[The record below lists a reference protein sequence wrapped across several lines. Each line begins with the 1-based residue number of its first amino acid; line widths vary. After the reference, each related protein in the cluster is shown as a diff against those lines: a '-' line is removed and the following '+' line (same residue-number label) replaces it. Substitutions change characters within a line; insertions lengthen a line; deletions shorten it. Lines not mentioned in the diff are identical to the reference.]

1 MRSFGAAPRRAR
13 GGGRQL
19 WTPPPP
25 SILAPTGPY
34 TAGTQVGVPTG
45 TSLTARSSGLGSETG
60 VESLTL
66 SHTLVGQRHHP
77 EVAVWRHIDWTG
89 LVSVNVGAGGIYL
102 LDECRVTNSADNFCV
117 DVNQTNGRLDILSP
131 LVVLRRCTLYGSDSL
146 AACVVGGFVW
156 LIDCDLGGA
165 ENGVSGVYWSVITG
179 CNVVATRKNAES
191 HSDALQMSGIG
202 HSVIYR
208 NWLDAGRD
216 SQVANAPLR
225 VGTEDA
231 AVTDVDVRY
240 NGFAGTQHGVQF
252 RGDAGAGDISDVT
265 FIGNRWVDEQF
276 YGPTDFQQV
285 TDVTWADNAFFGGAL
300 IPSPV

>member
-1 MRSFGAAPRRAR
+1 MTRIRGAAR
-13 GGGRQL
+13 GGRRL
-19 WTPPPP
+19 WTPPAPT
-25 SILAPTGPY
+25 IQAPTGPY
-34 TAGTQVGVPTG
+34 SAGTQVGVPTG

-60 VESLTL
+60 VENLILT
-66 SHTLVGQRHHP
+66 HPITGQQATR

-89 LVSVNVGAGGIYL
+89 LVSVNVGPGAQYL
-102 LDECRVTNSADNFCV
+102 LDECRVTNSLDNFCV
-117 DVNQTNGRLDILSP
+117 DVNQTNGRADIMAP
-131 LVVLRRCTLYGSDSL
+131 LVVLRRCTLVGSDSL

-202 HSVIYR
+202 HSLIYR

-216 SQVANAPLR
+216 SQVANAALR

-231 AVTDVDVRY
+231 AVVDVDVRY
-240 NGFAGTQHGVQF
+240 NGFAGTQHGAQF
-252 RGDAGAGDISDVT
+252 RGDAGPGDISSVT
-265 FIGNRWVDEQF
+265 FIGNRWVDEQVH
-276 YGPTDFQQV
+276 GPTDFQQV
-285 TDVTWADNAFFGGAL
+285 TSLTWTDNRFFGGAA
-300 IPSPV
+300 IPSPI